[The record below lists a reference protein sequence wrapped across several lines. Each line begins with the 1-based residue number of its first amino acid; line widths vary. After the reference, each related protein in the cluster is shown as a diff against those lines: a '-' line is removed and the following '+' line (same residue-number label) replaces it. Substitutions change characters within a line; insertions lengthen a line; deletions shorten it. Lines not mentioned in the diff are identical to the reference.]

1 MRNEHIW
8 ILSLDQHEQ
17 EQLNEKRCPKC
28 GGEVEVVKLGG
39 VPQVWN
45 CETCHIEYSTAS

>member
-1 MRNEHIW
+1 
-8 ILSLDQHEQ
+8 
-17 EQLNEKRCPKC
+17 
-28 GGEVEVVKLGG
+28 VEVVKLGG